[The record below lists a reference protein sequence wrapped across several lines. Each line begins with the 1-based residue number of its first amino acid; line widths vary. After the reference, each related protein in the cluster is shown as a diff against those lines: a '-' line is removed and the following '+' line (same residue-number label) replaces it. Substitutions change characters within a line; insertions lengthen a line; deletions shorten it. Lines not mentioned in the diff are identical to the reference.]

1 MKLLY
6 CAFCE
11 KNFSFWRLGFE
22 YTEMVANADTGVN
35 GHTDIVANVDTGV
48 NEVKDVV
55 TKADSPVSVL
65 AEEVLLMY
73 N

>member
-35 GHTDIVANVDTGV
+35 
-48 NEVKDVV
+48 EVKDVV